1 MADAAA
7 DFDTTMLTTWIRDFA
22 GTIDRNAA
30 YLTELDAAIGDA
42 DHGINMHRGM
52 AAVLAKLDQT
62 VPDDLAGLCK
72 QTAMALISSVGGAS
86 GPLYGTFFLRMAPV
100 LGPNS
105 SVPAAT
111 LAAALRTGIN
121 GVIQRGRAETGD
133 KTMIDALVPAAD
145 TFETALAQGMPMSD
159 ALLRAADSA
168 AVGRDATAP
177 WVARKGRASYLGE
190 RSAGH
195 IDPGAASAAMLIA
208 AASAAVRG

>member
-72 QTAMALISSVGGAS
+72 QTAMALISSVGRQWAAIRH
-86 GPLYGTFFLRMAPV
+86 LFLRMAPV

-159 ALLRAADSA
+159 ALQRAADSA